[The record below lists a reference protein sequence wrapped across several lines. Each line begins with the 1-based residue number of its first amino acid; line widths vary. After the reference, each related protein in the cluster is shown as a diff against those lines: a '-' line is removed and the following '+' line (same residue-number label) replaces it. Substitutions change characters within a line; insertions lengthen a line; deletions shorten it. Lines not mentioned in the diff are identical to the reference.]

1 MHANMRLSRVHFPY
15 DASGAN
21 PHGLRRCRAQRK
33 KKLILE
39 VGVPNPFC
47 WEELSLLPS
56 TAVWDQS
63 FHGPAVMGLQM
74 PCPDPPVSELGLAA
88 AKNPIE
94 MPLSGLGPS
103 VDGAGEGGS
112 VIWGSFCPDLQP
124 CSAKPRL
131 GSAAA

>member
-56 TAVWDQS
+56 TAVWDQFS
-63 FHGPAVMGLQM
+63 WPCCDGVADAV
-74 PCPDPPVSELGLAA
+74 PRFPPVSELGLAA

-112 VIWGSFCPDLQP
+112 FIWGSFCPDLQP